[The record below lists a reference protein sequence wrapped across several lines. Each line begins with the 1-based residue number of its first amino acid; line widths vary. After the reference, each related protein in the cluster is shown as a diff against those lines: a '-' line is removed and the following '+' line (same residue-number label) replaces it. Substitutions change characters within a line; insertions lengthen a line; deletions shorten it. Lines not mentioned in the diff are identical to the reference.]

1 MKATQ
6 KTFAGMLGRVLQQA
20 RVFYFCGS
28 DEAGAADAA
37 ALVATRLGATE
48 RQDFTGAE
56 LKRDPIRLTDEARS
70 TSLFGDSRMIVVTMS
85 GDEAHDAIA
94 TLIADPVPG
103 WPVLVVAS
111 GATDK
116 SRVAKLLAD
125 RDDALVAVFYPPDLN
140 GVSATVRNLAG
151 AAGINMGTALAQ
163 SIALAAGLDTRI
175 VRSEIDKL
183 ALYLDASAERPRNA
197 TAADCAAIGTA
208 TIDDTMTGLVNAT
221 LGGAVDRLNDELP
234 RLASGDINPVH
245 LDEAYAARTVFRGRV
260 AHGMLLGAHISAVL
274 GDQLPG
280 PGSIYLSQTLHFD
293 APVCIGDDV
302 TVRVEVTSIDH
313 TSRHAFLTTVCTVK
327 DKVVARGEAVVVPP
341 RRRRAGPQ

>member
-234 RLASGDINPVH
+234 RLASGDINPVG
-245 LDEAYAARTVFRGRV
+245 LLLAFERRAVQLAGLAARASGTNLNGFLDAEIQARRVFFRDKTDLLLQLHKWRGPKIER
-260 AHGMLLGAHISAVL
+260 LLNRLAGLHRALLADSAGAPL
-274 GDQLPG
+274 RM
-280 PGSIYLSQTLHFD
+280 SQ
-293 APVCIGDDV
+293 AI
-302 TVRVEVTSIDH
+302 VEIARAA
-313 TSRHAFLTTVCTVK
+313 SR
-327 DKVVARGEAVVVPP
+327 
-341 RRRRAGPQ
+341 